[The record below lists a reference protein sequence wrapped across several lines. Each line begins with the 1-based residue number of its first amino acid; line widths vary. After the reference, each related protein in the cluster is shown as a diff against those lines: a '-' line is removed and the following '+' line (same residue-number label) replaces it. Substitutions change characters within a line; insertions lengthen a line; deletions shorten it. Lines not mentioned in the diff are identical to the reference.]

1 VERPTDPFIGEVR
14 FRVPLPILIPLGAI
28 ALIALVT
35 IGFSRVLLSIPPEAA
50 TAVAVATAANVLIA
64 CAVVALRPRMSQ
76 TSLVEMGVVVLYP
89 VVIGIVIAQ
98 LGLGEAEGTAE
109 QPPPASAPAAG
120 NSITAS
126 NSEFNTDTLELEGGG
141 TTTIEF
147 TNEDTFDHNV
157 ALYENQAD
165 GLAQENP
172 VFQGELISG
181 TSTTYE
187 FDSPPPGDYYFQ
199 CDVHAQSMNGTATV
213 K

>member
-1 VERPTDPFIGEVR
+1 VDRPTDPFTGEVR
-14 FRVPLPILIPLGAI
+14 FKVPLPILIPLGAI

-109 QPPPASAPAAG
+109 QQPPASAPAAG
-120 NSITAS
+120 NSIAAS
-126 NSEFNTDTLELEGGG
+126 NSEFNTDTLVLEGGG

-157 ALYENQAD
+157 ALYENEAD

-172 VFQGELISG
+172 VFQGDLISG

>member
-1 VERPTDPFIGEVR
+1 MDRPTDPFTGEVR
-14 FRVPLPILIPLGAI
+14 FKVPLPILIPLGAI
-28 ALIALVT
+28 ALIALVS

-109 QPPPASAPAAG
+109 QQPPASAPAAG
-120 NSITAS
+120 NSIAAS
-126 NSEFNTDTLELEGGG
+126 NSEFNTDTLVLEGGG

-157 ALYENQAD
+157 ALYENEAD

-172 VFQGELISG
+172 VFQGDLISG

>member
-1 VERPTDPFIGEVR
+1 VDRPTDPFTGEVR
-14 FRVPLPILIPLGAI
+14 FKVPLPILIPLGAI

-98 LGLGEAEGTAE
+98 LGLGETEGTAE
-109 QPPPASAPAAG
+109 QQPPASAPAAG
-120 NSITAS
+120 NSIAAS
-126 NSEFNTDTLELEGGG
+126 NSEFNTDTLVLEGGG

-157 ALYENQAD
+157 ALYENEAD

-172 VFQGELISG
+172 VFQGDLISG

-187 FDSPPPGDYYFQ
+187 FDSPPPGDYHFQ

>member
-1 VERPTDPFIGEVR
+1 VDRPTDPFTGEVR
-14 FRVPLPILIPLGAI
+14 FKVPLPILIPLGAI
-28 ALIALVT
+28 ALIALVS

-109 QPPPASAPAAG
+109 QQPPASAPAAG
-120 NSITAS
+120 NSIAAS
-126 NSEFNTDTLELEGGG
+126 NSEFNTDTLVLEGGG

-157 ALYENQAD
+157 ALYENEAD

-172 VFQGELISG
+172 VFQGDLISG

-187 FDSPPPGDYYFQ
+187 FDSPPPGDYHFQ

>member
-1 VERPTDPFIGEVR
+1 VDRPTDPFTGEVR
-14 FRVPLPILIPLGAI
+14 FKVPLPILIPLGAI
-28 ALIALVT
+28 ALIALVS

-109 QPPPASAPAAG
+109 QQPPASAPAAG
-120 NSITAS
+120 NSIAAS
-126 NSEFNTDTLELEGGG
+126 NSEFNTDTLVLEGGG

-157 ALYENQAD
+157 ALYENEAD

-172 VFQGELISG
+172 VFQGDLISG

>member
-1 VERPTDPFIGEVR
+1 MDRPSDPFTGEVR
-14 FRVPLPILIPLGAI
+14 FKVPLPILIPLGAI
-28 ALIALVT
+28 ALIALVS

-109 QPPPASAPAAG
+109 QQPPASAPAAG
-120 NSITAS
+120 NSIAAS
-126 NSEFNTDTLELEGGG
+126 NSEFNTDTLVLEGGG

-157 ALYENQAD
+157 ALYENEAD

-172 VFQGELISG
+172 VFQGDLISG